1 MWRHQKSCSA
11 SVKQALNTRPWL
23 VNALVTWHDSYKV
36 RTLKGVRIF
45 PRCPCIG
52 HDMFPT
58 NQFSYNVPLSK
69 ATRNHELIIAHNEN
83 PTRTRKSKR
92 NSAKLDFTELRE
104 ASKPKKMALLV
115 ILPNFDCRIKSDCHQ
130 WSANI

>member
-1 MWRHQKSCSA
+1 
-11 SVKQALNTRPWL
+11 
-23 VNALVTWHDSYKV
+23 
-36 RTLKGVRIF
+36 
-45 PRCPCIG
+45 
-52 HDMFPT
+52 MFPT

-104 ASKPKKMALLV
+104 ASKPKKDG
-115 ILPNFDCRIKSDCHQ
+115 ISSDFAKFRMQ
-130 WSANI
+130 DEI